1 MGKNNNNN
9 KKGNAFVREMT
20 GSAPLVNLDGN
31 SDYTAH
37 NTNPPV
43 QDKSLPDKKLPNK

>member
-1 MGKNNNNN
+1 MGKNKNKN

-20 GSAPLVNLDGN
+20 GSAPMVNLDGK
-31 SDYTAH
+31 SDYIFH

-43 QDKSLPDKKLPNK
+43 QDKSSPNKKLPNK